1 MTLKA
6 IGKLFTDAFDAWGED
21 RAARMGAALAYY
33 TIFSLAPLLIIV
45 IAVAGLAFGQA
56 AAQGQ
61 IVQEIQGFVGV
72 EGAQSIQ
79 AMLEKTRQPAAGI
92 IATVLGFITLLIGAT
107 GVVGELKDALNTIWK
122 VKPEPGSSVMSM
134 VKSRLISLAMV
145 LGIGFL
151 LLVSLIASAALS
163 AVHNYLSHVL
173 VHPGFLYFWQA
184 VNFVVSLGVITVLF
198 AMIYRF
204 LPDITVAWGDVW
216 IGASLTALLFVIG
229 KVLIGLYLGK
239 RSISS
244 AYGPAGSLVLIL
256 VWIYYSAQILFY
268 GAEFTRVYA
277 HTFGSRAHSQEQ
289 PGGLVSPLYVAS
301 HAPHTSRAMTSTSA
315 SQEGPARLQASDV
328 PALTSVAS
336 PPLQERGRYKMAV
349 LGFVIGM
356 FVGSRRRARSS

>member
-6 IGKLFTDAFDAWGED
+6 IGKLFKDAFDAWSED

-61 IVQEIQGFVGV
+61 IVQEMQEFVGV
-72 EGAQSIQ
+72 AGAQSIQ
-79 AMLEKTRQPAAGI
+79 AMLEKARQPAAGI
-92 IATVLGFITLLIGAT
+92 IATIIGFITLLIGAT
-107 GVVGELKDALNTIWK
+107 GVVSELKDALNTIWK

-134 VKSRLISLAMV
+134 VTSRLMSLAMV

-163 AVHNYLSHVL
+163 ALHTYLDHVL

-204 LPDITVAWGDVW
+204 LPDITVTWGDVG
-216 IGASLTALLFVIG
+216 IGAGLTALLFVIG

-239 RSISS
+239 SSVGS

-256 VWIYYSAQILFY
+256 VWIYYSAQILLY

-277 HTFGSRAHSQEQ
+277 YAFGSRAHSQEQ
-289 PGGLVSPLYVAS
+289 PGSP
-301 HAPHTSRAMTSTSA
+301 
-315 SQEGPARLQASDV
+315 
-328 PALTSVAS
+328 AS
-336 PPLQERGRYKMAV
+336 PSA
-349 LGFVIGM
+349 
-356 FVGSRRRARSS
+356 

>member
-6 IGKLFTDAFDAWGED
+6 IGKLFKDAFDAWSED

-45 IAVAGLAFGQA
+45 IAVAALAFGQE

-61 IVQEIQGFVGV
+61 VVQEMQEFVGG

-79 AMLEKTRQPAAGI
+79 AILEKARQPAVGI

-107 GVVGELKDALNTIWK
+107 GVVNELKDALNTIWK
-122 VKPEPGSSVMSM
+122 VKPEPGSSILSM
-134 VKSRLISLAMV
+134 VKSRLLSLAMV

-173 VHPGFLYFWQA
+173 VHPGFIYFWQA

-198 AMIYRF
+198 AMMYRF

-216 IGASLTALLFVIG
+216 IGAGLTALLFVIG

-239 RSISS
+239 SSISS

-256 VWIYYSAQILFY
+256 VWIYYSAQILLY

-277 HTFGSRAHSQEQ
+277 YTFGSRAHSQER
-289 PGGLVSPLYVAS
+289 PDSPVSPHRLAS
-301 HAPHTSRAMTSTSA
+301 HAPHTSLAMTSTA
-315 SQEGPARLQASDV
+315 ESQGGPVRLQAYDM
-328 PALTSVAS
+328 PAPAPVARK
-336 PPLQERGRYKMAV
+336 PRQERGRYKMAV
-349 LGFVIGM
+349 LGFIVGM
-356 FVGSRRRARSS
+356 LVGSRRRARSS